1 MPDTHVEHRPAS
13 TSQKNTLM
21 QLAAHG
27 QSCWL
32 DDLTRRMIR
41 NGELAE
47 LVDQGVRGVTANPA
61 TFAKAIIGG
70 REYDADIE
78 RAAASGLDPVAIYER
93 LATADVRDAC
103 DILRPVYDE
112 TEGLDGFVSLEVSP
126 HLAHDAQASIGEARR
141 LWEAV
146 DRPNLFIKIPGTAEG
161 VPAIEQLLFEGIN
174 INITLLF
181 SIERYEAVARA
192 YLKALERR
200 GAAGKPID
208 RIASVASFFLSRIDV
223 LVDALLQ
230 PRTAAAT
237 ADRPD
242 PESLLGKVALAN
254 AKLAYHSFKSL
265 FAGAQW
271 DGLEA
276 RGARVQRLLWASTG
290 TKNPNYPELMYVAP
304 LIGPMTVNTM
314 PLSTI
319 QAFLDHGMVRDTIEV
334 GVDDAHRVLADLE
347 RLGIGFPV
355 VAKQLEDEGIEKFIE
370 PFDQLLHHIATT
382 RRG

>member
-1 MPDTHVEHRPAS
+1 MPDTHVENRPAS

-32 DDLTRRMIR
+32 DDLTRRMIG

-70 REYDADIE
+70 REYDGDIE
-78 RAAASGLDPVAIYER
+78 RAAASGLDTAAIYER

-146 DRPNLFIKIPGTAEG
+146 DRPNLFIKIPGTLAG
-161 VPAIEQLLFEGIN
+161 VPAIDQLLFEGIN

-192 YLKALERR
+192 YLQAIERR
-200 GAAGKPID
+200 AAAGKPID

-223 LVDALLQ
+223 LADELLQ
-230 PRTAAAT
+230 RQTTGAK
-237 ADRPD
+237 AD
-242 PESLLGKVALAN
+242 SLLGKVALAN
-254 AKLAYHSFKSL
+254 AKLAYQSFKRL

-271 DGLEA
+271 DGLQA

-290 TKNPNYPELMYVAP
+290 TKNPDYPELMYVAP

-314 PLSTI
+314 PLNTI
-319 QAFLDHGMVRDTIEV
+319 LAFLDHGMVRDTIEA
-334 GVDDAHRVLADLE
+334 GVDDARHVMGDLE
-347 RLGIGFPV
+347 QLGIGFAA

-370 PFDQLLHHIATT
+370 PFDQLLHHIETKS
-382 RRG
+382 RR

>member
-1 MPDTHVEHRPAS
+1 MPDTLAEHRYDS
-13 TSQKNTLM
+13 TSRTNTLM

-47 LVDQGVRGVTANPA
+47 LAEKGVRGVTANPA

-70 REYDADIE
+70 REYDSDID
-78 RAAASGLDPVAIYER
+78 RAAASGLDPTAIYEN

-103 DILRPVYDE
+103 ELLRPVYDE

-126 HLAHDAQASIGEARR
+126 YLAHDTQASIGEARR

-146 DRPNLFIKIPGTAEG
+146 DRPNLFIKIPGTLEG

-181 SIERYEAVARA
+181 SVDRYQAVARA

-200 GAAGKPID
+200 EAAGKPID

>member
-1 MPDTHVEHRPAS
+1 MPHTHVENRPAS

-32 DDLTRRMIR
+32 DDLTRRMIG

-47 LVDQGVRGVTANPA
+47 LVEEGVRGVTANPA

-70 REYDADIE
+70 REYDADNA
-78 RAAASGLDPVAIYER
+78 RLAAAGLNAAAIYER

-146 DRPNLFIKIPGTAEG
+146 DRPNLFIKIPGTLAG

-192 YLKALERR
+192 YLMALESR
-200 GAAGKPID
+200 AASGKPID

-223 LVDALLQ
+223 LVDEMLQ
-230 PRTAAAT
+230 QRAAAGE
-237 ADRPD
+237 ADQPD

-254 AKLAYHSFKSL
+254 AKLAYQSFKRL
-265 FAGAQW
+265 FVGPQW
-271 DGLEA
+271 DILRA
-276 RGARVQRLLWASTG
+276 RGARVQ
-290 TKNPNYPELMYVAP
+290 
-304 LIGPMTVNTM
+304 
-314 PLSTI
+314 
-319 QAFLDHGMVRDTIEV
+319 
-334 GVDDAHRVLADLE
+334 
-347 RLGIGFPV
+347 
-355 VAKQLEDEGIEKFIE
+355 
-370 PFDQLLHHIATT
+370 
-382 RRG
+382 

>member
-1 MPDTHVEHRPAS
+1 MPDTHAEQRYAG
-13 TSQKNTLM
+13 TSRQNNLV
-21 QLAAHG
+21 QLAEHG

-47 LVDQGVRGVTANPA
+47 LVEQGVRGVTANPA

-70 REYDADIE
+70 REYDADIAG
-78 RAAASGLDPVAIYER
+78 AAASGLDPVAIYER

-126 HLAHDAQASIGEARR
+126 YLAHDTQASIGEAKR

-146 DRPNLFIKIPGTAEG
+146 DRPNLFIKIPGTLAG
-161 VPAIEQLLFEGIN
+161 VPAIEQLLVDGIN
-174 INITLLF
+174 VNITLLF

-192 YLKALERR
+192 YLTALQRR
-200 GAAGKPID
+200 AAAGKPID

-223 LVDALLQ
+223 LVDEPLQ
-230 PRTAAAT
+230 QRAT
-237 ADRPD
+237 AGTAEQPD

-254 AKLAYHSFKSL
+254 AKLAYQSFKRL
-265 FAGAQW
+265 FAGPQW
-271 DGLEA
+271 DILRA
-276 RGARVQRLLWASTG
+276 RGARFQRLLWASTG
-290 TKNPNYPELMYVAP
+290 TKNPDYPELMYVAP

-314 PLSTI
+314 PLNTI

-334 GVDDAHRVLADLE
+334 GVDDSRSVMADLE
-347 RLGIGFPV
+347 RLGIGFAA
-355 VAKQLEDEGIEKFIE
+355 VAKQLEVEGI
-370 PFDQLLHHIATT
+370 T
-382 RRG
+382 

>member
-1 MPDTHVEHRPAS
+1 MPDTHVENRPAS

-32 DDLTRRMIR
+32 DDLTRRMIG

-61 TFAKAIIGG
+61 TFAKAINGG
-70 REYDADIE
+70 REYDGDIE
-78 RAAASGLDPVAIYER
+78 RAAASGLDTAAIYER

-146 DRPNLFIKIPGTAEG
+146 DRPNLFIKIPGTLAG
-161 VPAIEQLLFEGIN
+161 VPAIDQLLFEGIN

-192 YLKALERR
+192 YLQAIERR
-200 GAAGKPID
+200 AAAGKPID

-223 LVDALLQ
+223 LADELLQ
-230 PRTAAAT
+230 RQTTGAK
-237 ADRPD
+237 AD
-242 PESLLGKVALAN
+242 SLLGKVALAN
-254 AKLAYHSFKSL
+254 AKLAYQSFKRL

-271 DGLEA
+271 DGLQA

-290 TKNPNYPELMYVAP
+290 TKNPDYPELMYVAP

-314 PLSTI
+314 PLNTI
-319 QAFLDHGMVRDTIEV
+319 LAFLDHGMVRDTIEA
-334 GVDDAHRVLADLE
+334 GVDDARHVMGDLE
-347 RLGIGFPV
+347 QLGIGFAA

-370 PFDQLLHHIATT
+370 PFDKLLHHIATE

>member
-1 MPDTHVEHRPAS
+1 MPDTLTEHRYDS
-13 TSQKNTLM
+13 TSRTNTLM
-21 QLAAHG
+21 QLANRG

-32 DDLTRRMIR
+32 DDLTRRMLR

-47 LVDQGVRGVTANPA
+47 LVEKGVRGVTANPA

-70 REYDADIE
+70 REYDSDIDH
-78 RAAASGLDPVAIYER
+78 ATASGLDPKAIYEN
-93 LATADVRDAC
+93 LAIADIRDAC
-103 DILRPVYDE
+103 DVLRPVYDD

-126 HLAHDAQASIGEARR
+126 YLAHDTQASIGEARR

-146 DRPNLFIKIPGTAEG
+146 DRPNLLIKIPGTLEG

-181 SIERYEAVARA
+181 SVERYEDVARA
-192 YLKALERR
+192 YLKAIERR
-200 GAAGKPID
+200 EAAGKPID

-223 LVDALLQ
+223 MVDALLQ
-230 PRTAAAT
+230 PQAAAAT

-254 AKLAYHSFKSL
+254 AKLAYQSFKGL
-265 FAGAQW
+265 FAGARW
-271 DGLEA
+271 DGLKA

-304 LIGPMTVNTM
+304 LIGSMTVNTM
-314 PLSTI
+314 PLNTI
-319 QAFLDHGMVRDTIEV
+319 LAFLDHGMVRDTIEV

-347 RLGIGFPV
+347 RLGIGFTG

-370 PFDQLLHHIATT
+370 PFDQLLHHIMTK
-382 RRG
+382 RQG